1 MAYKKIKS
9 AITLLL
15 IAQLLVAQSFELID
29 STINAEIF
37 KKNIAGGVGLTTKEG
52 VAING
57 ASVGSFFWGGAFNT
71 AYMVDRK
78 RQLITLFYF
87 QRAPFVLPALL
98 SKLEK
103 IAISIIDTQ

>member
-37 KKNIAGGVGLTTKEG
+37 KKNIAGGVGLIIHQG
-52 VAING
+52 R
-57 ASVGSFFWGGAFNT
+57 GSH
-71 AYMVDRK
+71 
-78 RQLITLFYF
+78 
-87 QRAPFVLPALL
+87 
-98 SKLEK
+98 
-103 IAISIIDTQ
+103 